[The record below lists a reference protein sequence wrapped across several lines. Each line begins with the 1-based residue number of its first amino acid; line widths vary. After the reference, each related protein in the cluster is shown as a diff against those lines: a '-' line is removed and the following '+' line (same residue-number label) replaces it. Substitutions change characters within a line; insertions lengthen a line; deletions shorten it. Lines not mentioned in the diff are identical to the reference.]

1 MNGSLFLLWC
11 EWSGGV
17 VWIIVLVDVKPN
29 VVPVMVHLELL
40 GSRSGRRQGGS
51 NHGWFVCG
59 GWGEFVGGFV
69 V

>member
-1 MNGSLFLLWC
+1 MNSSLFLVFGERCRWVL
-11 EWSGGV
+11 
-17 VWIIVLVDVKPN
+17 WIIVLVDVEPD